1 MLDML
6 DTTHLEPDLP
16 LDPAP
21 RYATAEEIA
30 LADRL
35 RRRIEERYLGAANA
49 NGRGSEEPRP
59 LPKAA

>member
-1 MLDML
+1 MLDS
-6 DTTHLEPDLP
+6 TPIAETPP

-35 RRRIEERYLGAANA
+35 RRKLEEMYLGGANA
-49 NGRGSEEPRP
+49 NGRDSEEPRP

>member
-1 MLDML
+1 ML

-16 LDPAP
+16 IDPAP

-35 RRRIEERYLGAANA
+35 RKRIEERYLGTANA
-49 NGRGSEEPRP
+49 NGRNSEELRP
-59 LPKAA
+59 LKKAA